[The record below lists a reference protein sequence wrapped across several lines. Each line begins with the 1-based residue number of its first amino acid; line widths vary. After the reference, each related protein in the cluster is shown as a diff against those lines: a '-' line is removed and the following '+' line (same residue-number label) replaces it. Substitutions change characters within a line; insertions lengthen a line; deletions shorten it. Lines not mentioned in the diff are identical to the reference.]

1 MREAV
6 PRIGNGVVCLT
17 QRRYINRMRILTVLL
32 PFAIMATT
40 VSAEPMTAAE
50 FEAYVT
56 GKTLFYGRSGAPYGA
71 EIYHENRR
79 VTWSFLDGECKEGY
93 WYNEGSTICFV
104 YEDRLDPQC
113 WTFEKGPGG
122 LSAQFENNPD
132 STALYE
138 AQDIGEEMVCLGPKV
153 GV

>member
-1 MREAV
+1 MVFRSLIIALALCANAV
-6 PRIGNGVVCLT
+6 
-17 QRRYINRMRILTVLL
+17 
-32 PFAIMATT
+32 
-40 VSAEPMTAAE
+40 SSEPMSAAE

-56 GKTLFYGRSGAPYGA
+56 GKTLFYGRSGEAYGA

-79 VTWSFLDGECKEGY
+79 VTWSFLDGECKEGR
-93 WYNEGSTICFV
+93 WYAEGPLICFV
-104 YEDRLDPQC
+104 YDDRPDPQC

-122 LSAQFENNPD
+122 LIATFENNPT

-138 AQDIGEEMVCLGPKV
+138 AQDIGEEMVCLGPKI